1 MTIKFKFF
9 VLPIFMLVSLQIF
22 AQHNMG
28 FKLNFGASSRKTSF
42 TFPAGFTVNYTTASK
57 LAPSFSLGGF
67 YEFNF
72 GKNSALSA
80 ELLYTELN
88 GTEDFNRQLF
98 DKDRNVTGFENSTIT
113 TRVSFIALPISYTYQ
128 IRNFRILLGF
138 QTSID
143 VASSGEMKITRVE
156 NGIQTDMTI
165 NSETVAQDKG
175 DFGVRLGFCYD
186 LSKKVALEINFYEGM
201 NDMADSES
209 TKIKYRQMVFGLR
222 YRFFQKN

>member
-1 MTIKFKFF
+1 MINKFKIFL
-9 VLPIFMLVSLQIF
+9 LPIFILVSLQIL
-22 AQHNMG
+22 AQHSIG
-28 FKLNFGASSRKTSF
+28 LKLNFGISSRKTSY
-42 TFPAGFTVNYTTASK
+42 TFPPSVTIGITTANK

-67 YEFNF
+67 YEYNF

-80 ELLYTELN
+80 ELLYTALN
-88 GTEDFNRQLF
+88 GTEDFNRQLS
-98 DKDRNVTGFENSTIT
+98 DKDRNVTGFENSTLT

-128 IRNFRILLGF
+128 IKNFRILLGF

-156 NGIQTDMTI
+156 NGIQTDMTM

-175 DFGVRLGFCYD
+175 DFGVRLGLCYD
-186 LSKKVALEINFYEGM
+186 LSNKVALEINFYEGM

-209 TKIKYRQMVFGLR
+209 TKIKYRQMVFGVR
-222 YRFFQKN
+222 YKFFQKN